1 MFLPHTF
8 EVKDLSIIK
17 AFMLSH
23 SFAQLITNVNG
34 VPFASHIPLLLD
46 HVGINGRLLGHVA
59 KANNQWTGF
68 DGKTDAL
75 VVFSGP
81 HAYISPNWYAN
92 ENLVPTWNYVSV
104 HAFGK
109 PNVISNPKV
118 ALVQADEDTYVATQ
132 VATNLFNKQK
142 AAYIVAVARLAQYVL
157 SEGRAEVTEMR
168 DTGQQTFNESIRGW
182 QDTQEVVRL
191 LSPISPLDATVEQTT
206 YSDDGTPTVSTVTN
220 PLIVTDVAERADA
233 QTVVDNTPQPVKDSV

>member
-46 HVGINGRLLGHVA
+46 HVGTHGRLLGHVA

-118 ALVQADEDTYVATQ
+118 ALEVMRQLTDFYESDSTGNWSMD
-132 VATNLFNKQK
+132 NLN
-142 AAYIVAVARLAQYVL
+142 
-157 SEGRAEVTEMR
+157 
-168 DTGQQTFNESIRGW
+168 
-182 QDTQEVVRL
+182 
-191 LSPISPLDATVEQTT
+191 
-206 YSDDGTPTVSTVTN
+206 SDFIEKKIKG
-220 PLIVTDVAERADA
+220 IVTFEIPIDRVECKFKLSQNQELKDRRGAIQGLLDSGDIEASKVAQLMIESLAD
-233 QTVVDNTPQPVKDSV
+233 QF